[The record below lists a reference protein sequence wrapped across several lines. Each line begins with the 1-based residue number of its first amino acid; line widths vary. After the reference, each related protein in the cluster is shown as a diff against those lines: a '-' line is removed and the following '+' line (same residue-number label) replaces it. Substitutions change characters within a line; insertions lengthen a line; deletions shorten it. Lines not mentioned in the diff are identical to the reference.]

1 MFFGK
6 AKRNRTRDSLPRGG
20 IDSFPVDRDAMDEG
34 PPGPEADPIPV
45 QAEAAGAPDI
55 PEGSVLDAD
64 LARRS
69 TESRYEA
76 ERRMRAD
83 DQRRQTVFACACV
96 VAGFC
101 GIAGVI
107 FGTAAV
113 CSRIGQP
120 QQVAVAAPP
129 SVVAGQGA
137 QEVWYDAGGQMHINV
152 HITRESDKEVNIYI
166 DQNGNVSTE
175 KPQDADPGSTGNDG
189 DAATGDAESGD
200 PGDGSQDG
208 AQAGPADGGNDT
220 DADKQTGTEAGAPP
234 RSEEELLAE
243 MQARKAAGGSGY
255 AETDEQYVVK
265 QGDTLSK
272 ISGRTGFSVD
282 FLAVYNGIR
291 DRNMIITGEIL
302 RYPSFTG
309 EG

>member
-6 AKRNRTRDSLPRGG
+6 SKRNRTRDTLPRGG
-20 IDSFPVDRDAMDEG
+20 IDSFPADRDAMDEG
-34 PPGPEADPIPV
+34 PPGPDLDPEMPCAG
-45 QAEAAGAPDI
+45 AEAAPDV
-55 PEGSVLDAD
+55 PEGSFLDED

-69 TESRYEA
+69 TESRYDA

-83 DQRRQTVFACACV
+83 DQKRQTMFACACV

-120 QQVAVAAPP
+120 QPLAVAAPP
-129 SVVAGQGA
+129 SVVAGQGS
-137 QEVWYDAGGQMHINV
+137 QEVWYDAAGQMHINV
-152 HITRESDKEVNIYI
+152 HITREPDKEVNIYI
-166 DQNGNVSTE
+166 DQDGNVSTE
-175 KPQDADPGSTGNDG
+175 KPLEGADAQTPDPSGADG
-189 DAATGDAESGD
+189 TENGE
-200 PGDGSQDG
+200 PGDSCQEDVQTDPDEGDSSQDG
-208 AQAGPADGGNDT
+208 SGQST
-220 DADKQTGTEAGAPP
+220 TESGEPP

-243 MQARKAAGGSGY
+243 MQARKDAGGSGY

-282 FLAVYNGIR
+282 FLAAYNGLR